1 MFFVFC
7 FFLPKKASSAF
18 LPRMRTGGCVV
29 MAVTF
34 GTFGGGVVDLING
47 IPFHLSLTSLLGFLE
62 YGTPIW
68 KQSGLRIEIVGDI
81 VPVSPKQTIDRGIQL
96 RSIVTHSRSANAVT
110 GEPSKKKMLSAQTP
124 QSRYFVGTILSLQ

>member
-47 IPFHLSLTSLLGFLE
+47 IPFHLIDFSSWLLG
-62 YGTPIW
+62 IW
-68 KQSGLRIEIVGDI
+68 NTNMEVIGIED
-81 VPVSPKQTIDRGIQL
+81 
-96 RSIVTHSRSANAVT
+96 
-110 GEPSKKKMLSAQTP
+110 
-124 QSRYFVGTILSLQ
+124 